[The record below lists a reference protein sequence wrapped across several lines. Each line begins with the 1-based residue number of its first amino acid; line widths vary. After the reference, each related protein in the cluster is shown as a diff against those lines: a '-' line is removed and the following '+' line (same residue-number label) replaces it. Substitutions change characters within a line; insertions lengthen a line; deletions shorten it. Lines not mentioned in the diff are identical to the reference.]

1 MNKIFI
7 ICFLIVLICGG
18 ILGVLVAILSKALIK
33 ANKEK
38 RMLEQGLRA
47 FAEYAQKEQE
57 IDNETQSKIDSVTA
71 SNINVILNGFFGGL
85 SDNGNAET
93 TNTTTTDAAGD

>member
-1 MNKIFI
+1 MNIT
-7 ICFLIVLICGG
+7 IVLAIVLTVVLTVS
-18 ILGVLVAILSKALIK
+18 IALVAFLSKALIK

-38 RMLEQGLRA
+38 QMLEQGLRA

-71 SNINVILNGFFGGL
+71 SNINAILNGYFGRL
-85 SDNGNAET
+85 PNNGNAET
-93 TNTTTTDAAGD
+93 TYATTTDAAGD